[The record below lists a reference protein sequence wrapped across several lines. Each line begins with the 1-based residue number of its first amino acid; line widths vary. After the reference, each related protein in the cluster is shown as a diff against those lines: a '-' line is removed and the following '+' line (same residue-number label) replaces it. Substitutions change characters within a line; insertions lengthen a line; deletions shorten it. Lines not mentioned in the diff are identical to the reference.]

1 LKKDLYIKLDPI
13 EFLKQFDDYHIE
25 MMINEIPSER
35 ENRQQIY
42 DWFES
47 WVHDQDTEILE
58 KLLVFI
64 TGTTRVPLN
73 RKITVRKY

>member
-1 LKKDLYIKLDPI
+1 MKKDLYTELDPI

-25 MMINEIPSER
+25 MTINEIPSER

-42 DWFES
+42 DWFEG
-47 WVHDQDTEILE
+47 WVHDQDTETLE

-64 TGTTRVPLN
+64 TGTTRVPLS
-73 RKITVRKY
+73 RKITV